1 VTHWLVRDRSALKVV
16 QTGITHEILGVCV
29 RKGDAALRDAIN
41 AAQAE
46 LVRDGTLPVLIRHWL
61 GEGATAP

>member
-1 VTHWLVRDRSALKVV
+1 MRDRPALKLV
-16 QTGITHEILGVCV
+16 QTAITREVLGVCV

-41 AAQAE
+41 SAQAE
-46 LVRDGTLPVLIRHWL
+46 LVRDGTLPALIRQWL